1 MPKQEERIFWA
12 FAGENRNKVLKKKQ
26 SCDIIINDRMITVDN
41 DQGQLQ
47 TVDNYQR
54 LRPRVDDSA
63 VNG

>member
-26 SCDIIINDRMITVDN
+26 SCDIIITDRMITVDN

-47 TVDNYQR
+47 TVDNYKR